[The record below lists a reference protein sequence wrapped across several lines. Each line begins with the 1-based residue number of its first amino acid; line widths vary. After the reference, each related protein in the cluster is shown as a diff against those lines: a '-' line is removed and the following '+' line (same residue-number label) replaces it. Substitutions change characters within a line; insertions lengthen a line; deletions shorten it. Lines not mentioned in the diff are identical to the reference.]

1 MTLLPLAIPLL
12 LHIPFVCSSLPSLNG
27 SSVTTLDISDSPSS
41 DNARALWDIICS
53 RAATLFA
60 CSWTAIHPNIP
71 GMDEGKF
78 TVVSRRLYIMMIAL
92 IAPELTIT
100 WATMQFLTAS
110 DTAKAFNDAF
120 GAQLH
125 QTRSDHPEMEES
137 ATTLLNEF
145 RQPTPDGKNS
155 LHLSAPHVAGRNF
168 RGRYIP
174 RINRSKYKG
183 IPTNIKHYIISPL
196 VLSFSA

>member
-1 MTLLPLAIPLL
+1 
-12 LHIPFVCSSLPSLNG
+12 
-27 SSVTTLDISDSPSS
+27 
-41 DNARALWDIICS
+41 
-53 RAATLFA
+53 
-60 CSWTAIHPNIP
+60 
-71 GMDEGKF
+71 MDEGKF

-125 QTRSDHPEMEES
+125 QTLSDHPDMEES

-168 RGRYIP
+168 RGRLSALYFGAVTNFIQWIP
-174 RINRSKYKG
+174 HRMDYNTWFFRVDGWIHALRQ
-183 IPTNIKHYIISPL
+183 
-196 VLSFSA
+196 